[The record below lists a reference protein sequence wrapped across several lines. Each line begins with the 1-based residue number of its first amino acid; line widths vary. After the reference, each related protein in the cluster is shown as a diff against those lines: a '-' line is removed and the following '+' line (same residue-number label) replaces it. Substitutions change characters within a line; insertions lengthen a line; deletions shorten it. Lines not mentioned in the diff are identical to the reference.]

1 MAFFCGG
8 SLPALQRL
16 RVFRGYGAK
25 LLRLAAHGGDLSYA
39 HGVVGRDFLRI
50 GERVGMCKVLIRFY
64 EELND
69 FLPRKVRK
77 TDIEHACD
85 RKRSVKD
92 LIESFGVPHTEV
104 DLILVNGCSV
114 DFRYVIADGDRIS
127 VYPVFESLD
136 IQNVTRLR
144 PQPLRQSKFVC
155 DVHLRKLAR
164 RLRLLGL
171 DTRFDAAASGAK
183 LIDISNAEGRIL
195 LTCDRRLLMRNDLSR
210 GICVHERRPD
220 KQVTEVLDRLDLRGE
235 CRPFTRCT
243 LCNGVV
249 KEVRPDDEQFASLRD
264 TVPEGVRAWC
274 NQYYRCA
281 GCGKVY
287 WQGSHYEKLKKK
299 IETLLHGSSH

>member
-1 MAFFCGG
+1 M
-8 SLPALQRL
+8 
-16 RVFRGYGAK
+16 Y
-25 LLRLAAHGGDLSYA
+25 
-39 HGVVGRDFLRI
+39 
-50 GERVGMCKVLIRFY
+50 KVLIRFY

-69 FLPRKVRK
+69 FLPRGMRK
-77 TDIEHACD
+77 KETEHAFD
-85 RKRSVKD
+85 HKRSVKD

-104 DLILVNGCSV
+104 DLILVNGRSV
-114 DFRYVIADGDRIS
+114 DFRHLVADGDRIS
-127 VYPVFESLD
+127 VYPVFESLN

-144 PQPLRQSKFVC
+144 PQPLRQPKFVC
-155 DVHLRKLAR
+155 DIHLRKLAK

-171 DTRFDAAASGAK
+171 DTRFDTTASDEQLVETAN
-183 LIDISNAEGRIL
+183 SEGRIL
-195 LTCDRRLLMRNDLSR
+195 LTCNRKLLMRNNLSR

-235 CRPFTRCT
+235 CRPFARCT

-249 KEVRPDDEQFASLRD
+249 NEVHTDEEQFAAIRNAI
-264 TVPEGVRAWC
+264 PEGVRAWC